1 MESSQS
7 HDTGAAVSPLA
18 AALLLAVAG
27 SLLTGALYAIA
38 RSFGWTLGWIYLGLM
53 AAAFALNSACLLHWN
68 PTLIR
73 RRMRIGP
80 GTKRWDVVWS
90 VVSTPVWVVVFVV
103 AVIDLRAAAS
113 SPGPLWL
120 LGMALFLPGWG
131 LIVWSMSVNPFFE
144 KTVRIQTELGHHVID
159 HGPYAL
165 VRHPGYVG
173 FAAWLLSA
181 PLLLGAPSALLPASL
196 AVALLVVR
204 TGLED
209 RTLHAELSG
218 YPEYAER
225 VRYRLIPGV
234 W

>member
-1 MESSQS
+1 MESSHS
-7 HDTGAAVSPLA
+7 DPERAAASPLA
-18 AALLLAVAG
+18 ASITLALGA
-27 SLLTGALYAIA
+27 SLLTTALYAVA
-38 RSFGWTLGWIYLGLM
+38 RSQGWTLGWIYLGLM
-53 AAAFALNSACLLHWN
+53 AAAFALNLACLLHWN
-68 PTLIR
+68 PSLIR
-73 RRMRIGP
+73 RRMRLGP

-103 AVIDLRAAAS
+103 AVIDLRAAPV

-120 LGMALFLPGWG
+120 LGMALFLPGWA

-159 HGPYAL
+159 HGPYAI

-181 PLLLGAPSALLPASL
+181 PLLLDAPSALLPASL

-204 TGLED
+204 TVLED

-218 YPEYAER
+218 YAEYATR